1 VKLSETFEFLMLE
14 HNSQFHISLD
24 LVASQYFEMSS
35 AAFRKHMKSEALPK
49 DFVDSIEQNLVPTR
63 SLANLFDNLK
73 QQSEKNIMPSDT
85 GNTQNT
91 LHTASSLDCMGRWM
105 LASSFMRQY
114 GTALIPYTIVAAD
127 FLGWKA
133 EKTAMAKY
141 NDGTVA
147 KLQLVT
153 IQNNVGRKQPVFVAV
168 QDLADFILQNRNVAI
183 LN

>member
-1 VKLSETFEFLMLE
+1 MLE

-35 AAFRKHMKSEALPK
+35 SAFKKHLNLDVLSKI
-49 DFVDSIEQNLVPTR
+49 FVDSIECGLVPVRT
-63 SLANLFDNLK
+63 LANLFDSLREK
-73 QQSEKNIMPSDT
+73 SEKDIMRGKT
-85 GNTQNT
+85 GNTQNIII
-91 LHTASSLDCMGRWM
+91 TASSMDCMGRWM
-105 LASSFMRQY
+105 LASSLMQQY
-114 GTALIPYTIVAAD
+114 GTAIIPYAKVAAD
-127 FLGWKA
+127 FFNWKA

-168 QDLADFILQNRNVAI
+168 QDLADFMLQNRNIAI
-183 LN
+183 SN

>member
-1 VKLSETFEFLMLE
+1 MQE

-35 AAFRKHMKSEALPK
+35 AAFRKHLKSEALPK

-73 QQSEKNIMPSDT
+73 QQSDKNIMSSKT
-85 GNTQNT
+85 ENAQNAT
-91 LHTASSLDCMGRWM
+91 HTANNMNPMGRWM
-105 LASSFMRQY
+105 IAASLMQQY
-114 GTALIPYTIVAAD
+114 GTALIPYTKVAAD

-147 KLQLVT
+147 RLNLVT

-168 QDLADFILQNRNVAI
+168 QDLADFMLQNRNVAI
-183 LN
+183 LS

>member
-1 VKLSETFEFLMLE
+1 MLE
-14 HNSQFHISLD
+14 HDSQFHLHVN
-24 LVASQYFEMSS
+24 LVAEKYFEMSPP
-35 AAFRKHMKSEALPK
+35 AFRKHLKSGALPK
-49 DFVDSIEQNLVPTR
+49 NFVSSIEQNLVPTR
-63 SLANLFDNLK
+63 ALANLFDNLK
-73 QQSEKNIMPSDT
+73 QQSDKNIMTSKT
-85 GNTQNT
+85 EYTKNST
-91 LHTASSLDCMGRWM
+91 SSFKDMNLMGRWM
-105 LASSFMRQY
+105 LASSLMHQY
-114 GTALIPYTIVAAD
+114 GTALIPYSIVAAD

-147 KLQLVT
+147 RLNLVT